1 MPVLI
6 QWRREMEKFFERYFG
21 EFYAM
26 VFFYAD
32 MMFYYLRC
40 RRGSLAS
47 GDPPYPAAARAGG
60 PARREFAPKA
70 EDKLDAAVMS
80 PSAGAKK
87 YIFS

>member
-40 RRGSLAS
+40 RRGSLVS
-47 GDPPYPAAARAGG
+47 GDPPT
-60 PARREFAPKA
+60 RRQTG
-70 EDKLDAAVMS
+70 KLALPDGNS
-80 PSAGAKK
+80 RRRQRTS
-87 YIFS
+87 STQR